1 MVPILDYRMV
11 METIMKRLAP
21 VFILFVTVG
30 LAGSADAAMFGRKG
44 ECNIKIVSYQ
54 VTGDAGQTF
63 AYAGKAWTIP
73 AHGKI
78 EILAKKNVATI
89 TVSHQPIDLSDRRPN
104 AMGIVT
110 LNLEELGHEPATI
123 RMASGR

>member
-1 MVPILDYRMV
+1 MV

-21 VFILFVTVG
+21 VFLLAVTLG
-30 LAGSADAAMFGRKG
+30 LAGSADAAVFGRKA

-63 AYAGKAWTIP
+63 TYAGKAWTIP

-78 EILAKKNVATI
+78 EILAKKNVETI
-89 TVSHQPIDLSDRRPN
+89 TVSHQPIDLAGRTPN
-104 AMGIVT
+104 AMGIVS
-110 LNLEELGHEPATI
+110 LNLDEMGHDSGTERT
-123 RMASGR
+123 ASVR